1 MRILSIDG
9 GWIRGLIPALV
20 LAELERQTGKAI
32 ADCFDL
38 IAGTSTGGILA
49 LGLTRPGPDGRPQ
62 YRAQDLADLYL
73 REGGRI
79 FHEGLWRHVT
89 NPMGIRDE
97 KFAAEGIEGVL
108 AEYFG
113 ETRLKDAR
121 TEVLVTAYDLEK
133 RDPFFYRSR
142 RARLDPRYDVPMRVA
157 ARATSAAPTYF
168 EPVLVEWPGD
178 RDVLVDGG
186 VFANNPAMC
195 AFAEAQQLLGDAVH
209 LQGEVLLVSL
219 GTGRYSRPYR
229 YEDAKDWGVAGWAKP
244 ILDVIFDGV
253 NDTVDYQLRQLLPPG
268 PDGLAR
274 YYRFQTNL
282 DADMKEM
289 DNPSP
294 GHLEGLHRM
303 AERILITQARE
314 VETLARLLIGSLE
327 N

>member
-1 MRILSIDG
+1 MSLR
-9 GWIRGLIPALV
+9 R
-20 LAELERQTGKAI
+20 KAI

-49 LGLTRPGPDGRPQ
+49 LGLAKPGPDGWPQ

-79 FHEGLWRHVT
+79 FHEGAWRHLT
-89 NPMGIRDE
+89 NPMGIRTE
-97 KFAAEGIEGVL
+97 KYPVDGIEAVL
-108 AEYFG
+108 AAYFG
-113 ETRLKDAR
+113 ETRLKDAL
-121 TEVLVTAYDLEK
+121 TEVLVTAYDIEK

-168 EPVLVEWPGD
+168 EPAKVEWPGD

-195 AFAEAQQLLGDAVH
+195 AFAEAWPLLRDGARPEE
-209 LQGEVLLVSL
+209 EVLLVSL
-219 GTGRYSRPYR
+219 GTGQYIRPFR

-253 NDTVDYQLRQLLPPG
+253 SDTVDYQLRQILPPG
-268 PDGLAR
+268 TDGAAR
-274 YYRFQTNL
+274 YYRFQAKL
-282 DADMKEM
+282 DAGLNEM
-289 DNPSP
+289 DDTAPD
-294 GHLEGLHRM
+294 HLEGLHRM
-303 AERILITQARE
+303 AEGILTTQARE
-314 VETLARLLIGSLE
+314 METLARRLSP
-327 N
+327 

>member
-9 GWIRGLIPALV
+9 GGIRGLIPALV
-20 LAELERQTGKAI
+20 LAELERQTGKPV

-49 LGLTRPGPDGRPQ
+49 LGLAKPGPDGRPQ

-79 FHEGLWRHVT
+79 FHEGPWRHLT
-89 NPMGIRDE
+89 NPMGIRTE
-97 KFAAEGIEGVL
+97 KYPADGIEAVL
-108 AEYFG
+108 AAYFG
-113 ETRLKDAR
+113 ETRLKDAL
-121 TEVLVTAYDLEK
+121 TEVLVTAYDIEK

-168 EPVLVEWPGD
+168 EPAKVEWPEG

-195 AFAEAQQLLGDAVH
+195 AFAEAWQLLRDGARPE
-209 LQGEVLLVSL
+209 GEVLLVSL
-219 GTGRYSRPYR
+219 GTGQYVRPFR

-253 NDTVDYQLRQLLPPG
+253 SDTVDYQLRQILPSG
-268 PDGLAR
+268 SDGAAR
-274 YYRFQTNL
+274 YYRFQTKL
-282 DADMKEM
+282 DAGLNEM
-289 DNPSP
+289 DDTAPD
-294 GHLEGLHRM
+294 HLEGLHRM
-303 AERILITQARE
+303 AEGILTTQARE
-314 VETLARLLIGSLE
+314 METLARMLSR
-327 N
+327 